1 MPIGSFGEYANF
13 FGGFVPDVQ
22 QAQKTAYDY
31 NQKRGLGAALRESI
45 DPKTGKPVE
54 AKYYEL
60 INKYKIDQDPAT
72 EYFNRMAGI
81 YKTGASAASDAAVMS
96 GLGADPTKLVTQ
108 PSDADAQAGEMFGV
122 KKTKPAV
129 EPAGTSE
136 TSPTS
141 TPEPTAA
148 QAKPTEMD
156 SRVVAEPGYTT
167 TEPTPGQPT
176 LIRPDL
182 KAPVVLPAPA
192 PAPEAP
198 VAATNAPRSEMD
210 LGSTRIIG
218 TVPPAEPAPVAA
230 APAGGMFVTDF
241 LRSIKSPTAGAT
253 TAAAGESG
261 AGSTDASLFTWAP
274 EDDGTNV
281 YQQYKSALDSQLK
294 AGGYTDASDYLRK
307 TYDATLR
314 ENTPTSPNELQML
327 LGKEGIAKYGDQ
339 RQAYAAAMQI
349 AKGKAEKAVLEARG
363 KLADFA
369 KQFGVN
375 TVEQRKTEL
384 PEGMV
389 LRDPAKR
396 NEAAALITNRKTIEF
411 AKEAVRAA
419 GTDGSK
425 LEMAAPQV
433 IRTYATAMNPGQQLS
448 EGNLAEVAASLYPE
462 FGSNHDMLIKIAGAM
477 MLSFKGD
484 DSALKGILSKIQALS
499 PTTLQARLSK
509 LANEAEVLNERALST
524 MVTNV
529 PARKT
534 EAPSAPAAAPADTT
548 KPAAALTAKD
558 KEAIAAKA
566 ITGPKKAATSV
577 RETAPAAAP
586 KLGDTRKGPNG
597 KTQYYTSKGW
607 M

>member
-1 MPIGSFGEYANF
+1 MAFGEYANF
-13 FGGFVPDVQ
+13 FGDWTETAQ
-22 QAQKTAYDY
+22 KAQKTAYDY
-31 NQKRGLGAALRESI
+31 NQTRGLGAALRESI

-60 INKYKIDQDPAT
+60 INKYKIDQDPAA
-72 EYFNRMAGI
+72 EYFKRMAGI

-96 GLGADPTKLVTQ
+96 GLGADPSKLVTQ
-108 PSDADAQAGEMFGV
+108 PSDASAQAGEMFGV
-122 KKTKPAV
+122 KRKTA
-129 EPAGTSE
+129 EPAGTTDVSSASVAE
-136 TSPTS
+136 
-141 TPEPTAA
+141 PEAA
-148 QAKPTEMD
+148 KAKPTEMD
-156 SRVVAEPGYTT
+156 SRVVAEPGYIT

-182 KAPVVLPAPA
+182 KAPVILPAPA
-192 PAPEAP
+192 PAPAAEAP
-198 VAATNAPRSEMD
+198 VAATNAPVSEMN
-210 LGSTRIIG
+210 LGSTRIVG
-218 TVPPAEPAPVAA
+218 TVPAPEPAPAA
-230 APAGGMFVTDF
+230 APGGMFVTDF
-241 LRSIKSPTAGAT
+241 LRGIKSPTSGAASSAGAGADG
-253 TAAAGESG
+253 TAD
-261 AGSTDASLFTWAP
+261 TDASLFAWAP
-274 EDDGTNV
+274 ADDGTNV

-327 LGKEGIAKYGDQ
+327 LGREGIAKYGDQ

-384 PEGMV
+384 PGGMV

-396 NEAAALITNRKTIEF
+396 NEAAALITNRETIKF
-411 AKEAVRAA
+411 AQDAVKAA
-419 GTDGSK
+419 GTDGAA

-433 IRTYATAMNPGQQLS
+433 IRTYATALNPGQQLS

-484 DSALKGILSKIQALS
+484 DSALKGIFSKIQAIS
-499 PTTLQARLSK
+499 PVSLQARLSK
-509 LANEAEVLNERALST
+509 LAHEAEVLNERALST
-524 MVTNV
+524 MVTRPAAPASTEV
-529 PARKT
+529 PA
-534 EAPSAPAAAPADTT
+534 PAPAAGPTAPAAPLSPED
-548 KPAAALTAKD
+548 KAAIGARAVV
-558 KEAIAAKA
+558 
-566 ITGPKKAATSV
+566 GPKKPVATSKK
-577 RETAPAAAP
+577 TGAAP